1 MAACDSR
8 AHAVDRAV
16 VDATEAWVLADRV
29 GQQFTATV
37 IDANTHSATIVI
49 DDPAVRA
56 KCSGDKLQVGSTI
69 AATLTTADVAARKV
83 EFAVVGP

>member
-1 MAACDSR
+1 MGARRPRRTAIHR
-8 AHAVDRAV
+8 DRHRR
-16 VDATEAWVLADRV
+16 EH
-29 GQQFTATV
+29 
-37 IDANTHSATIVI
+37 THSATIVI